1 MLWHAYKSISHPS
14 TAVNWA
20 GFYVIDPAVP
30 KGNQL
35 ILGPFQGKT
44 ACQIIPFGR
53 GVCGTAAAT
62 QMVQTVPDVN
72 AFKGHIACDGET
84 LSEIVV
90 PIVASGVDG
99 SKRLVGLIDVDSTA
113 LSTFNE
119 VDEKYLVQFAQQL
132 ADGCDWPLN
141 AMTVPHQF
149 GAIRASALP
158 FSLWLT
164 AKSTHSSLRIQ
175 HTSLAGLRLASSM
188 PTARKTT
195 GGPAAV
201 SASAAVAKILAYPES
216 RVNPPLTTL
225 PPVLSLPEKTNITSK
240 ASYYMGM
247 AKGYLA
253 FYKTGLKSVFAA
265 KKMLNERRAAASP
278 GPMPSPRAVTTA
290 FATSGMLPANVTRAD
305 WLFARRVQHDTIR
318 IPIFGLIL
326 LVCGELTPLIALY
339 IQGIMP
345 YTCRLPTQLHKDM
358 AAAEARRAASF
369 VRLAPIL
376 PTGLCGA
383 YLPSNAGALARRH
396 ILSSLHLMPALLDRI
411 AGELLA
417 PLYWRLKGIARLRFL
432 AVDDSLLRRDG
443 VTEALSDQELKLACV
458 ERGLAV
464 TDVPLQ
470 IMRDQLRRWLVL
482 SQTTGPAEQRAEEAQ
497 KRIAALLTTRIEV
510 EGGTRSEA

>member
-1 MLWHAYKSISHPS
+1 MKL
-14 TAVNWA
+14 
-20 GFYVIDPAVP
+20 
-30 KGNQL
+30 
-35 ILGPFQGKT
+35 
-44 ACQIIPFGR
+44 
-53 GVCGTAAAT
+53 
-62 QMVQTVPDVN
+62 
-72 AFKGHIACDGET
+72 
-84 LSEIVV
+84 
-90 PIVASGVDG
+90 
-99 SKRLVGLIDVDSTA
+99 
-113 LSTFNE
+113 
-119 VDEKYLVQFAQQL
+119 
-132 ADGCDWPLN
+132 
-141 AMTVPHQF
+141 PHQF

-164 AKSTHSSLRIQ
+164 AKSIHSSLRIK

-195 GGPAAV
+195 GGLAV
-201 SASAAVAKILAYPES
+201 VSSSTAVAKILAYPES

-225 PPVLSLPEKTNITSK
+225 PPVLSLPEKTNVTSK
-240 ASYYMGM
+240 ASYYVGM

-265 KKMLNERRAAASP
+265 KKMLNKRRAAASP

-290 FATSGMLPANVTRAD
+290 FATSGMLSANITRAD

-369 VRLAPIL
+369 VRLAPVL

-417 PLYWRLKGIARLRFL
+417 PLYWRLKGIARLSFL

-443 VTEALSDQELKLACV
+443 ATEALSDQELKLACV

-470 IMRDQLRRWLVL
+470 VMRDQLRRWLVL
-482 SQTTGPAEQRAEEAQ
+482 SQTIGPAEQRAEEAQ
-497 KRIAALLTTRIEV
+497 KRIAALLTTRPDKWNGMSPGFAVYTE
-510 EGGTRSEA
+510 SL